1 MGELAMRKTVLITLS
16 ALLALVSCTKEQAM
30 PEDVIKGTVTF
41 KASIVETK
49 THLGD
54 KEGTSWPNYW
64 SEGDYICVNGVN
76 STPLDASFDG
86 SATAQF
92 TVEGV
97 AAPFY
102 AVYPGYLVS
111 DYANGAATI
120 NIPDEQGYVDGSYDP
135 DAYVMVGK
143 TSGESLAFVPQMA
156 IFSITP
162 TGTGPGIKS
171 VSLTSLGGKKIA
183 GAFTT
188 DFESITAA
196 DGAKSTVTV
205 SASEE
210 IDLGE
215 PWRILIPAS
224 DFTEEGI
231 KIVITDINN
240 GVMTRTTKPSKAYA
254 AGKMY
259 SATIPYSPD
268 PLSLE
273 AVTASSSSLVFG
285 WGRGSAAAD
294 GLSAY
299 TVALYTEEA
308 CSNLVVSYALPAE
321 AGVWQDADANEREP
335 RFVIGGLAP
344 STTYYCKVTDNT
356 KNEVSDVVPATTLAF
371 TPVDAKAVSNASAGD
386 VLLAEDFSEIG
397 WGPDEFFEAAGFV
410 PSPKNLE
417 AISGPHSN
425 AEGDGIYVACKNT
438 GNRLFGAGNVDLGDK
453 RLSTDWGYFGNSSVY
468 IRNGYLRVS
477 TTGGRTHIVT
487 PALAGIPAGKFA
499 TIDVSVT
506 ATKHESNSNDIA
518 VFVENGLTLSGET
531 QPTVE
536 SFRKYTGASLSDGHA
551 LGFTASR
558 EWETK
563 TVRIANVTSEDQ
575 LLIGSLNNVSGLNR
589 FSLSD
594 IKVELV
600 SLSDDALMEASCI
613 AASSSTLVFEWSNGG
628 TAAEDGLFPYIIEL
642 YSDAEC
648 TESVVSHVIE
658 PGEDPETGEP
668 KAHGCWNG
676 KTPRFVFGS
685 LDPGTTYY
693 FRVINA
699 GNGKTTAVIPGTTSA
714 FTVVDATTV
723 SNASVGDVILA
734 EDFSEIGF
742 GADQLK
748 SAAGFIPTSKTLEPV
763 IGEFSS
769 EEGVYV
775 VYNSTARRL
784 YGDANVQ
791 PAYRL
796 YDWGFFGNSAVY
808 AFAGYLRVCTSES
821 GARTHIVSPALAGIP
836 DGKLATI
843 DVTVTSCKYESSTN
857 DIAVFVEKA
866 GDLTLVLAPDQVE
879 STSPKFSSQGGK
891 YTGATLSDGYPL
903 GAVNGDWTTN
913 TVRIKNVTNANRLL
927 FGSYQNV
934 DKKNRFFL
942 SDVKVEIV
950 DLKEAGQI
958 EEEMNINDFST
969 LKTFLTKCAD
979 GLTMA
984 GNVTAS
990 IALSDEEEAD
1000 IASLYP
1006 VDYFEGVLNGGGYTI
1021 SGLKKPLI
1029 NRLAGAVSNLTL
1041 ESEINITEAQNNVGI
1056 FAMEATSPAV
1066 LTGCVSR
1073 GSVTL
1078 NVADGVN
1085 GDLFIGGMV
1094 GKIISGVTLTDC
1106 VNYAPVTNATNSGDT
1121 SSGIISVG
1129 GITGYAGSTIFSKCI
1144 NNGDVTNSGVA
1155 GSGDTY
1161 CRVGGLVGWAVSS
1174 NLSASG
1180 ENKNINYGDVTEES
1194 DSKDS
1199 AFAGVVAFADGEVS
1213 DLSNCRNEGDITFGG
1228 SKTYAFLGGVAGAF
1242 ANSSV
1247 IDNTYNTGSITASG
1261 ATMAKSGYMR
1271 CGGIVGG
1278 WFKAACTPQTITGC
1292 TNTGSITF
1300 QPAGLGGEAGGGVD
1314 SFVGGIAG
1322 GGNNSGVCGKALINC
1337 TNSGAITMG
1346 STGSVNSGKLYH
1358 RYCVGGIIGFTDV
1371 NPTGSKC
1378 IANIR
1383 FRTTSGT
1390 NRIGGI
1396 AGEMMVDEI
1405 HDVTYKGTVNSNGT
1419 SGTNYTGGL
1428 VGNVGTG
1435 EKTFRNCTLSGT
1447 MRGPNSEGPGAGIFF
1462 SCKGGGTGPT
1472 VNIASCKV
1480 GSGTRLQS
1488 AASGYVVTITT
1499 ADQITAANVC
1509 GTNGSTR
1516 TCTAGT
1522 NDGLST
1528 VVDPDTITL

>member
-1 MGELAMRKTVLITLS
+1 
-16 ALLALVSCTKEQAM
+16 
-30 PEDVIKGTVTF
+30 
-41 KASIVETK
+41 
-49 THLGD
+49 
-54 KEGTSWPNYW
+54 
-64 SEGDYICVNGVN
+64 
-76 STPLDASFDG
+76 
-86 SATAQF
+86 
-92 TVEGV
+92 
-97 AAPFY
+97 
-102 AVYPGYLVS
+102 
-111 DYANGAATI
+111 
-120 NIPDEQGYVDGSYDP
+120 
-135 DAYVMVGK
+135 MVGK

-1006 VDYFEGVLNGGGYTI
+1006 VDYFDGVLNGGGYTI

-1094 GKIISGVTLTDC
+1094 GKIISGVTMTNC
-1106 VNYAPVTNATNSGDT
+1106 VNYAPVTNATASGDT

-1129 GITGYAGSTIFSKCI
+1129 GITGYACSTIFSGCA
-1144 NNGDVTNSGVA
+1144 NYGAVTNSGVA

-1161 CRVGGLVGWAVSS
+1161 CRVGGLVGWAVGS

-1522 NDGLST
+1522 NDGLSV